1 MVCIEYFPLYLLAPP
16 KKNQNSNH
24 PSIQQKICKDADNKR
39 EDMKWLVKTLDS
51 LLPYASEIESK
62 DEQTKLEALIAR
74 YKVLIPTIEITMVKT
89 EVFSKCY
96 TYRREV
102 HEIVCLLDKVK
113 EQTVT
118 APPPESLD
126 NLRQLIQEQQFAVS
140 QLDNQRAHIMSM
152 LQRGRDLGK
161 DVHAPAFLPN
171 EIKQLEAGWT
181 DTYTNTIDK
190 LRELSGTEAVW
201 NEFQAQK
208 QQIMHLLGNAE
219 TALRSITPLQTD
231 PKNVTHDLKAKR
243 ELNATL
249 QQASRQMIGKLHG
262 LCDELTPLADPIKK
276 PLIEREVTELEKQ
289 FFNTMEHVKDRVHY
303 LEDYNSRWNNYKARV
318 AELQNWSL
326 HAAPQMIEAVQSHEL
341 SPEERVSKTEALQ
354 AVILEKMRALDML
367 ASDASELAPKE
378 GNAGEAK
385 RLRAEVGKLQ
395 EMLSLINRNVN
406 HQTVTVKE
414 DLQNWQKY
422 QAGIQEIKPWIERS
436 ESKVN
441 LITEKPT
448 SLMAAV
454 TLQQQAQQ
462 FAVQCEEKQGKIHEI
477 SSFNSLMSCK
487 TNAPDE
493 LDAVQSRWSSV
504 QDNAKQISNKYDRL
518 VANWQLFEDDANRLE
533 SWINQSE
540 QALAARPNL
549 ANAPQIDVLEMELIK
564 LKSFNNDISEQQAK
578 MVALTQSSEQLTP
591 NLAADGVNHVKNR
604 MQTLRGKIS
613 KLSEAV
619 RAKINEI
626 SDAIMLRQDFNAKLA
641 NFSTNMDRLR
651 GQIAQIEEMYT
662 ERVEPSRQIV
672 HMLLQEHA
680 ELKPSFNVIYEE
692 VKELTLNSTPDDG
705 RAINDSYTAL
715 VLNYQN
721 VEDDLQQKRQALEQ
735 WTEFLSWKNDL
746 EANANHIKQ
755 QLDKIDKLSPDTLK
769 TLNAEIDTNL
779 QSVVN
784 KKPEAKQID
793 SRPVVLIKD
802 TPTGKLL
809 NAQQIVHDLENKLHN
824 LQLKAQNQIVALHKI
839 EEKKSRFVEIENRLG
854 RCINETKNQLDG
866 IVASTPS
873 IANID
878 DLINKLN
885 VIQTTFE
892 QSVPLKEQVHD
903 EGAQLMRDDIASM
916 PAIQESILILNK
928 RWDEL
933 HDEINTQIQKYT
945 VINQHLKDYISAR
958 KRFEDEFKKAQDLYG
973 SIESEPKGEQ
983 QLLQTAAKSKSALDQ
998 IRKSKNALDD
1008 MEYRGN
1014 GLAKLFE
1021 SIGNPNGQMVKEEMQ
1036 RAHEKWQKLH
1046 EQIAQNAQ
1054 LFETEAIIWNQI
1066 DEIKADLLL
1075 WLDETIQSLD
1085 NAANNTLEIEYGP
1098 IRLNKYRSELPQ
1110 YEAIRNEIIEKID
1123 ELTRINHD
1131 APIPALNDLKTVL
1144 NDKFTAAEDCAQNLL
1159 EVSSTF
1165 EEQEKALRASV
1176 KKCGD
1181 SINKIRDG
1189 LIKCDDMS
1197 GDNNQIVQRLKS
1209 CQALKAQLDDEQNSL
1224 DSVRLQVDELKG
1236 LYPTFAE
1243 SIIPKELSNVQK
1255 RMDAI
1260 SAHANKIEAS
1270 LTQFLK
1276 KYHADK
1282 IGMLKRLIGAQKEK
1296 IVWCIPEPSSDKYN
1310 LEVKKTSMNDVEKGI
1325 DDCAARLGDVVNSI
1339 GTLNVVDSE
1348 ENLRSVEND
1357 VARLSGE
1364 LSEVKQKFDAT
1375 NIALVENLQLW
1386 DDYETQSESL
1396 GTWLRAIE
1404 SKLKNEAASHVSLE
1418 TIDGKGGELQSYD
1431 QEIKSRK
1438 ADVFELEKT
1447 AEAIMQKNYETRVGQ
1462 TAKHMATRYQALGKS
1477 IASLLERAA
1486 ASKGSAAAY
1495 AKNKG
1500 VCEDWIQNAR
1510 IYFNELSRMGSPGG
1524 TSPTRQQLD
1533 LVKAYVA
1540 NFTSG
1545 QAHLND
1551 LVNAAEAL
1559 YPVIAPDDRER
1570 IRNEVRQTRDNFDY
1584 IHEEANSLLSQV
1596 EALLF
1601 QKTSIEESYLQV
1613 KKWLDDARAKIL
1625 AQNELYPNLSEKKLA
1640 AQKIKSQL
1648 QDNSLHKNALKQLDD
1663 KAQSLADI
1671 EAMEKVKDALK
1682 VHDELNQT
1690 LMRQAV
1696 ASEAH
1701 VTNHESYDQVIER
1714 AQDWMKG
1721 LKLQTVEIFND
1732 NAFDKDGAEEKLKT
1746 LQKIIAE
1753 KKHGEKIINACK
1765 NQLEKV
1771 LVETHPAGHPALING
1786 FESIKGDFEAYFA
1799 QCEQIQSNLANSYTK
1814 WNAAYGTIEA
1824 LDNWLKQMENV
1835 VKDQSM
1841 KSTCE
1846 AKQAHLAKLQ
1856 QLNGEI
1862 QAKAPEFAI
1871 LVDQC
1876 KDIDGEN
1883 ALNTQVSRLNSRYQ
1897 TLKNQC
1903 KEGIVKYDQYAKN
1916 HNAFNADYDEFKRH
1930 LQEAIAGLQANSEIV
1945 GDLAVLQARQNA
1957 LRDIADVR
1965 AKDATAFEDIIDRG
1979 EKLYGNTNPE
1989 GREMIRQ
1996 QLRALRSDW
2005 DKFTDDLNGIMQQVE
2020 HCLLQFSDFNAGQEQ
2035 LTKWLKDVEK
2045 AMQNH
2050 TELKTTLQEKRA
2062 QLQNHK
2068 LMNEDIISHRALV
2081 DTVCQKAQ
2089 TLVNETKDESLNAY
2103 LQSIR
2108 QLFKNIVEKSK
2119 DLLQNLDGCVQT
2131 HQSYNSQ
2138 LAQFK
2143 NWLIGE
2149 KQKLEECGDGVDGE
2163 KSDIKRKIS
2172 TATQLKANKEPMG
2185 TKLLED
2191 LKEQAEIVKKCTSPK
2206 GVEAID
2212 KDIRE
2217 AIDDFNAHFHQ
2228 VADNEAKLNAVLQQW
2243 DTFDKDLDTLTKWC
2257 RATEAI
2263 FRDQQLQ
2270 STFDEKA
2277 NQLATFK
2284 NHRDEILAKQKAIDA
2299 FTDQGHTLLNHTG
2312 AEKIK
2317 MQTGQLTNRY
2327 QLLQMLSKEVLGR
2340 WQALLDDHRKYND
2353 KLNEIVAWLEPLEHK
2368 VDAAMK
2374 SNVEPNQALVGSV
2387 LEQLLNESANA
2398 DALLSALDASVEKT
2412 LQETS
2417 TQGREKIRNE
2427 IRSVNDRW
2435 DNLSEEIRK
2444 LQKKQEAQSLQL
2456 STYQESLQQSLG
2468 WLETHETL
2476 VAQEKPDTWTSIQE
2490 IRSKQLKYKA
2500 VAQDILAH
2508 KRIIETLNEKAN
2520 AVVQNSADNADQIR
2534 ATIDNINTR
2543 YENLNQNCGKLL
2555 GELDDALN
2563 VFQKFNDLQKYQL
2576 DYQKSLWDRLNS
2588 YTDYSGNKLA
2598 LQERLVKIDEI
2609 HNALAEGEHKLL
2621 ELSQHIE
2628 QKASAIPY
2636 RCKEVMTR
2644 DLSSLKVDFD
2654 KFKETLQDV
2663 KTNLKNRLQQWSDY
2677 DINLDY
2683 LLNWLNDAENSLK
2696 NFAPKNTLDEKQEQ
2710 CEKFQVL
2717 AENLCEK
2724 HADFDRMTDE
2734 STELIQNSNDSRIV
2748 LQAQQVSSRFQ
2759 SIQNAAKEIA
2769 KICAASVMD
2778 HQQFNDKYKQ
2788 CADWLTKS
2796 QQSYE
2801 KCCTV
2806 PASCSRDQLLAQQKA
2821 IQEIAGQQSAA
2832 TLLLNNVIELGEKLY
2847 PNTDV
2852 MGRETIRLQI
2862 QELTQLLE
2870 KLFDNVH
2877 STNHELQNKL
2887 SKWSGFEDCAENLAT
2902 WLTGIDIGNDILL
2915 KSTLD
2920 EKRQQL
2926 QVYRDAL
2933 SDIQLHQSEVL
2944 NLKDISENMPEK
2956 NENVDSKLSG
2966 IVAEYDE
2973 LQRRVQSFV
2982 ERYEAIVSDHQLYS
2996 KAVMDTQDFIEV
3008 THNTIDLW
3016 GDLEL
3021 ERVLLRTNLNRLRN
3035 LQANLNEEQVRV
3047 EQIRKLGEK
3056 VIPGTATVGQPN
3068 IQAQIDSSQQEWQGM
3083 LATVQTTCEA
3093 IESKLQQWDE
3103 FEKLKDECINWIRAM
3118 DNKLHSIDLKAT
3130 FDDKKAQLEDLKQ
3143 LQGEVRAKE
3152 LEVDNVSE
3160 KAQLLHRGATA
3171 KYSQITDLIPKYQ
3184 QISHKVKE
3192 LTARWQQFVNG
3203 HQDLDG
3209 QINECTEW
3217 LGDINAKLDYC
3228 SDLSTATQKEL
3239 QNRLG
3244 TVQDMLLL
3252 KDEGFAKVQS
3262 IVEMAQN
3269 VLLNTAPNGHD
3280 AINKRLTQLQNDWST
3295 LALRM
3300 VDIRTLLD
3308 KSINQYSGFVERVIG
3323 INKSIEWLENALKE
3337 LSVFQTT
3344 MPEKRAQLESI
3355 KSTEEK
3361 VRVEKIE
3368 TDAMKVE
3375 VSEMLTAKQPNQTA
3389 FQALQTLERFDALA
3403 DGIKKLLI
3411 DREAQYRDHRLFNEA
3426 KNDLSG
3432 WINRS
3437 REKLPTLK
3445 PQTLTDKLSIEN
3457 SVAPLEALL
3466 NKKAQGELLVEHLI
3480 HTGEVVMASTSPQG
3494 KESIKHDIKTL
3505 RDSFESLFKDI
3516 QNQRNKLEAT
3526 MIQWRDFKEEFDRL
3540 SEWLQ
3545 QIDIL
3550 VKNHKIALMPTLSE
3564 KQNQV
3569 ADMRGVLQR
3578 LEKGQSDIDK
3588 FNAATAPLLTSH
3600 LDTYVNSQ
3608 LSTLNSRYQ
3617 VQLNLA
3623 KDVLK
3628 KVETNHNTHKEYE
3641 ANLEKSKK
3649 WIEKAWA
3656 IIRACS
3662 EASDSKDLLQQR
3674 LRQIQDLL
3682 ARREDGQVLVHAT
3695 VNTGEKVIR
3704 STRSDGRDDISNQI
3718 KDLQS
3723 DWDRLVKKMSTA
3735 KVHLETSLLQW
3746 ADYNSS
3752 YSHLQQ
3758 WITDREAKL
3767 QQACEPKVI
3776 KAKKGHLS
3784 SGLNE
3789 RRANLRQTNNIVQDI
3804 VSFEPMIQS
3813 VTSKASDLM
3822 QGAPATEIST
3832 KYQTLTKQA
3841 KDLYE
3846 KQKEEVAQHQAL
3858 IDAENEFA
3866 SWLRNAKER
3875 FSKCSEPTGDK
3886 ETLSGKLNQLTVLE
3900 SEIAEGKRLLDK
3912 TFEQGEIA
3920 CGNSESDDKEILEE
3934 TMAFL
3939 QDEFDNYV

>member
-1 MVCIEYFPLYLLAPP
+1 
-16 KKNQNSNH
+16 
-24 PSIQQKICKDADNKR
+24 
-39 EDMKWLVKTLDS
+39 MKWLVKTLDS
-51 LLPYASEIESK
+51 LLPYASDAESK

-161 DVHAPAFLPN
+161 DVHAPTFLPN
-171 EIKQLEAGWT
+171 EIKQLEAGWNN
-181 DTYTNTIDK
+181 TYTETVDK
-190 LRELSGTEAVW
+190 LRELKGTEGVW
-201 NEFQAQK
+201 NEFQGQK
-208 QQIMHLLGNAE
+208 QQVMHLLGNAE
-219 TALRSITPLQTD
+219 TELRSITPLQTD

-249 QQASRQMIGKLHG
+249 QQASRQMIGKLHD
-262 LCDELTPLADPIKK
+262 LCGEITPLADPIKK

-289 FFNTMEHVKDRVHY
+289 FFNTMEHVKDRVNY

-318 AELQNWSL
+318 AELQSWSL
-326 HAAPQMIEAVQSHEL
+326 NVAPQMIETVQSQEL
-341 SPEERVSKTEALQ
+341 SPEERVIKTDALHKI
-354 AVILEKMRALDML
+354 ILEKMRALDML

-378 GNAGEAK
+378 GNVNEAK
-385 RLRAEVGKLQ
+385 RLRAEVAKLQ

-441 LITEKPT
+441 LITEKPA
-448 SLMAAV
+448 SLMAAM
-454 TLQQQAQQ
+454 TLQQQAQH
-462 FAVQCEEKQGKIHEI
+462 FAVQCEEKQGKIYEI
-477 SSFNSLMSCK
+477 SSFNNLMSCK

-504 QDNAKQISNKYDRL
+504 QDNAKQIANKYDRL
-518 VANWQLFEDDANRLE
+518 VVNWKSFEDDANRLE
-533 SWINQSE
+533 TWINQSE
-540 QALAARPNL
+540 QALASRPNL
-549 ANAPQIDVLEMELIK
+549 SNAPQIDVLEMELIK

-604 MQTLRGKIS
+604 MQMLRGKIT

-619 RAKINEI
+619 RAKINNI

-651 GQIAQIEEMYT
+651 GQIGQIEEMYT

-680 ELKPSFNVIYEE
+680 EMKPAFNAIYDE
-692 VKELTLNSTPDDG
+692 VKEITLNSTPDDG
-705 RAINDSYTAL
+705 RTVNDSYTAL

-735 WTEFLSWKNDL
+735 WNEFLNWKNDL

-755 QLDKIDKLSPDTLK
+755 QLDKIDKLSPETLK
-769 TLNAEIDTNL
+769 TLIGEIDSNL

-784 KKPEAKQID
+784 KNPGAKQID
-793 SRPVVLIKD
+793 SHPVVHIKD
-802 TPTGKLL
+802 AQTGKLL

-824 LQLKAQNQIVALHKI
+824 LQLKAHNQIVALHKV
-839 EEKKSRFVEIENRLG
+839 EEKKARFVEIENRLG
-854 RCINETKNQLDG
+854 RCINETKGQLNG
-866 IVASTPS
+866 IVSLPPNIEHVEEVITRLST
-873 IANID
+873 
-878 DLINKLN
+878 
-885 VIQTTFE
+885 IQTVFE

-928 RWDEL
+928 HWDEL
-933 HDEINTQIQKYT
+933 HDDINTQIQKYT
-945 VINQHLKDYISAR
+945 VINQHLNDYITAR
-958 KRFEDEFKKAQDLYG
+958 KRFDAEFNKAHEIYA

-983 QLLQTAAKSKSALDQ
+983 QLLQTAAKSKTALDQ

-1008 MEYRGN
+1008 MEYRGAS
-1014 GLAKLFE
+1014 LVKLFE
-1021 SIGNPNGQMVKEEMQ
+1021 SIGNPNAPMITNEMH
-1036 RAHEKWQKLH
+1036 RAHENWQNLH

-1066 DEIKADLLL
+1066 DEIKAELLL
-1075 WLDETIQSLD
+1075 WLDETIQSLE

-1098 IRLNKYRSELPQ
+1098 IRLSKYRSELPQ
-1110 YEAIRNEIIEKID
+1110 YEVIRNEIVEKID

-1131 APIPALNDLKTVL
+1131 AEIPALSELKTVL
-1144 NDKFTAAEDCAQNLL
+1144 DEKFMAAADCAQNLQ

-1165 EEQEKALRASV
+1165 EEQEKGLRAAV

-1197 GDNNQIVQRLKS
+1197 GDNQQIVERLKA
-1209 CQALKAQLDDEQNSL
+1209 CQALKAQLDDEQNNL
-1224 DSVRLQVDELKG
+1224 DNVRMRVDELKAM
-1236 LYPTFAE
+1236 YPTFAE

-1255 RMDAI
+1255 RLDAI
-1260 SAHANKIEAS
+1260 AAHANKIEAS

-1325 DDCAARLGDVVNSI
+1325 DDCVARHADIVNSI

-1348 ENLRSVEND
+1348 ENLKSVEND
-1357 VARLSGE
+1357 IARLNAE
-1364 LSEVKQKFDAT
+1364 INEVKQKFDGT
-1375 NIALVENLQLW
+1375 NAALVENLQLW
-1386 DDYETQSESL
+1386 DNYETQSESL
-1396 GTWLRAIE
+1396 GAWLRSIE
-1404 SKLKNEAASHVSLE
+1404 AKLKNEAASHVGLE
-1418 TIDGKGGELQSYD
+1418 TIDGKSGELQSFD

-1438 ADVFELEKT
+1438 ADVCELERT

-1462 TAKHMATRYQALGKS
+1462 TAKHFATRYQALGKS
-1477 IASLLERAA
+1477 IASLLDRAA
-1486 ASKGSAAAY
+1486 ASKGAAAAF

-1545 QAHLND
+1545 QAHIND
-1551 LVNAAEAL
+1551 LVNAAETL
-1559 YPVIAPDDRER
+1559 YPVIAPDDRDR
-1570 IRNEVRQTRDNFDY
+1570 IRNDVRQIRDNYDY

-1613 KKWLDDARAKIL
+1613 KQWLDDASAKIF
-1625 AQNELYPNLSEKKLA
+1625 AQNELYPNLGEKKIAL
-1640 AQKIKSQL
+1640 QKTKSQL

-1671 EAMEKVKDALK
+1671 EAIDKVKDAVK
-1682 VHDELNQT
+1682 IHDELNQT

-1696 ASEAH
+1696 TCEAH
-1701 VTNHESYDQVIER
+1701 VTNHESYDQVVER
-1714 AQDWMKG
+1714 AQDWLKG
-1721 LKLQTVEIFND
+1721 LKLQTVDIFND
-1732 NAFDKDGAEEKLKT
+1732 NAFDKDGAEEKLET
-1746 LQKIIAE
+1746 LQNIIAE
-1753 KKHGEKIINACK
+1753 KKHGDKIMNACK

-1771 LVETHPAGHPALING
+1771 LVETHASGHPALING
-1786 FESIKGDFEAYFA
+1786 FENIKHDFEGYIA
-1799 QCEQIQSNLANSYTK
+1799 QCENIQHSLANAYTK
-1814 WNAAYGTIEA
+1814 WNAASGTIEA

-1835 VKDQSM
+1835 VKDPSM
-1841 KSTCE
+1841 KSTSD
-1846 AKQAHLAKLQ
+1846 AKQAHLKKLQ
-1856 QLNGEI
+1856 KLDTEI
-1862 QAKAPEFAI
+1862 QAKSPEFAN
-1871 LVDQC
+1871 LLEQC

-1883 ALNTQVSRLNSRYQ
+1883 ALNTQVSRLNSRYH

-1903 KEGIVKYDQYAKN
+1903 KEGINKYELYTKN
-1916 HNAFNADYDEFKRH
+1916 HIAFNKDYDEFRRH
-1930 LQEAIAGLQANSEIV
+1930 LHETITGLQANSEIV

-1965 AKDATAFEDIIDRG
+1965 AKDATVFEDIIDRG

-1989 GREMIRQ
+1989 GREIVRQ
-1996 QLRALRSDW
+1996 QLRTLRSEW
-2005 DKFTDDLNGIMQQVE
+2005 DKFTDDLNSIMQQVE

-2045 AMQNH
+2045 AMHNH

-2103 LQSIR
+2103 LQSIK
-2108 QLFKNIVEKSK
+2108 QLFASIVEKSK
-2119 DLLQNLDGCVQT
+2119 DLLQNLDGCVQA
-2131 HQSYNSQ
+2131 HHSYNNQ
-2138 LAQFK
+2138 LAHFK
-2143 NWLIGE
+2143 NWLTGE
-2149 KQKLEECGDGVDGE
+2149 RQKLEECGDGVFGE

-2172 TATQLKANKEPMG
+2172 TATQLRASKEPVG
-2185 TKLLED
+2185 TKFLAD
-2191 LKEQAEIVKKCTSPK
+2191 LKEQAEVVKKCTSPK
-2206 GVEAID
+2206 GIEAID
-2212 KDIRE
+2212 KDISE
-2217 AIDDFNAHFHQ
+2217 ANDDFNAHFEE
-2228 VADNEAKLNAVLQQW
+2228 VAENEAKLNAVLQQW
-2243 DTFDKDLDTLTKWC
+2243 ETFDKDLDTLTKWC

-2270 STFDEKA
+2270 SAFDEKS

-2317 MQTGQLTNRY
+2317 TQTAQLTNRY
-2327 QLLQMLSKEVLGR
+2327 QLLQMLSKEVLAR
-2340 WQALLDDHRKYND
+2340 WQSLLDDHRKYND
-2353 KLNEIVAWLEPLEHK
+2353 KLNEIVAWLEPLENK
-2368 VDAAMK
+2368 VHAAMT
-2374 SNVEPNQALVGSV
+2374 SNVEPNQGVGSGA
-2387 LEQLLNESANA
+2387 LDQLLNESANA
-2398 DALLSALDASVEKT
+2398 DALLSALDALAEKT

-2427 IRSVNDRW
+2427 IRGVNDRW

-2476 VAQEKPDTWTSIQE
+2476 IAQEKPDTWTSIQE

-2500 VAQDILAH
+2500 LAQDILAH
-2508 KRIIETLNEKAN
+2508 KRIIETFNEKAN
-2520 AVVQNSADNADQIR
+2520 AVLQNAPENANQIR
-2534 ATIDNINTR
+2534 PTIDNINTR
-2543 YENLNQNCGKLL
+2543 YENLNHGCGKLL
-2555 GELDDALN
+2555 SELDEALN
-2563 VFQKFNDLQKYQL
+2563 AFQKFNDLQKFQL

-2609 HNALAEGEHKLL
+2609 HSALAEGEHKIL
-2621 ELSQHIE
+2621 ELGQHIE
-2628 QKASAIPY
+2628 QKAAAVPY

-2663 KTNLKNRLQQWSDY
+2663 KTSLKNRLQQWTDY
-2677 DINLDY
+2677 DMNLDY
-2683 LLNWLNDAENSLK
+2683 LLNWLNEAENSLK
-2696 NFAPKNTLDEKQEQ
+2696 NFAPKNSLDEKQEQ

-2717 AENLCEK
+2717 ADNLTEK

-2734 STELIQNSNDSRIV
+2734 STELIQNSNDARIG

-2769 KICAASVMD
+2769 KICAVSVAD

-2788 CADWLTKS
+2788 CADWLNKA
-2796 QQSYE
+2796 QQNYE
-2801 KCCTV
+2801 KCRAV

-2821 IQEIAGQQSAA
+2821 IQEIATQQSSA

-2852 MGRETIRLQI
+2852 VGRETVRLQI
-2862 QELTQLLE
+2862 QELAQVLE

-2877 STNHELQNKL
+2877 NTNHELQSKL
-2887 SKWSGFEDCAENLAT
+2887 SKWFGFEECAENLDK
-2902 WLTGIDIGNDILL
+2902 WLAGIEVGNEIVL

-2926 QVYRDAL
+2926 QIYRDAL
-2933 SDIQLHQSEVL
+2933 SDIQLHQSEVF

-2956 NENVDSKLSG
+2956 NENVESKLAE
-2966 IVAEYDE
+2966 IVDKYDE
-2973 LQRRVQSFV
+2973 LQKRAQNFV
-2982 ERYEAIVSDHQLYS
+2982 ERYEAFVSNHQLYS

-3008 THNTIDLW
+3008 THNTVDLW

-3056 VIPGTATVGQPN
+3056 VIPGTANIGQPN

-3083 LATVQTTCEA
+3083 LALAQTTCET
-3093 IESKLQQWDE
+3093 IENKLQQWDE
-3103 FEKLKDECINWIRAM
+3103 FEKLKDECINWIRIM
-3118 DNKLHSIDLKAT
+3118 DNKLHSIDLKPT
-3130 FDDKKAQLEDLKQ
+3130 FDEKKVQLEDLKQ

-3203 HQDLDG
+3203 HQDLDN
-3209 QINECTEW
+3209 QITECTEW

-3228 SDLSTATQKEL
+3228 ADLSTATQKEL
-3239 QNRLG
+3239 QNRLD

-3269 VLLNTAPNGHD
+3269 ILLNTAPNGHD

-3308 KSINQYSGFVERVIG
+3308 KSINQYSGFVERIQG
-3323 INKSIEWLENALKE
+3323 INKSIEWLDNALKE
-3337 LSVFQTT
+3337 LSVYQTT
-3344 MPEKRAQLESI
+3344 MPEKRAQLENI

-3368 TDAMKVE
+3368 TDAMKIE
-3375 VSEMLTAKQPNQTA
+3375 VSEMLQAKQPNQTA
-3389 FQALQTLERFDALA
+3389 FQALQALERFDTLA
-3403 DGIKKLLI
+3403 DAIKKLLI
-3411 DREAQYRDHRLFNEA
+3411 EREAQYRDHRLFIEA

-3437 REKLPTLK
+3437 REKLPSLK

-3457 SVAPLEALL
+3457 SVAPLETLL

-3494 KESIKHDIKTL
+3494 KESIRHDIKTL

-3516 QNQRNKLEAT
+3516 QNQRNKLETT
-3526 MIQWRDFKEEFDRL
+3526 MTQWRDFKEEFDRL

-3550 VKNHKIALMPTLSE
+3550 VKNHKIALMPALGE

-3569 ADMRGVLQR
+3569 ADMRGILSR

-3588 FNAATAPLLTSH
+3588 FNAATAPLLSSH
-3600 LDTYVNSQ
+3600 LDTYVNNQ

-3628 KVETNHNTHKEYE
+3628 KVETNHAQHKEYE

-3649 WIEKAWA
+3649 WIEKAWES
-3656 IIRACS
+3656 IRACS
-3662 EASDSKDLLQQR
+3662 EVSDSKDLLQQR
-3674 LRQIQDLL
+3674 LSHIQDLL
-3682 ARREDGQVLVHAT
+3682 ARREEGQVLVHAT
-3695 VNTGEKVIR
+3695 VNNGEKVIR
-3704 STRSDGRDDISNQI
+3704 STRSDGRDDISKQI
-3718 KDLQS
+3718 KDLQA

-3752 YSHLQQ
+3752 YSHLQE
-3758 WITDREAKL
+3758 WITEREAKL
-3767 QQACEPKVI
+3767 QQACEQKVA
-3776 KAKKGHLS
+3776 KAKKGQLS

-3789 RRANLRQTNNIVQDI
+3789 RRAHLRQTNNIVQDI

-3846 KQKEEVAQHQAL
+3846 KQKGEVAQHQAL

-3866 SWLRNAKER
+3866 LWLRNARER
-3875 FSKCSEPTGDK
+3875 FSKCAEPTGDK

-3900 SEIAEGKRLLDK
+3900 SEIPEGKRLLEK
-3912 TFEQGEIA
+3912 TFEQGELA
-3920 CGNSESDDKEILEE
+3920 CSNSETDDKQILEE
-3934 TMAFL
+3934 AMAFL
-3939 QDEFDNYV
+3939 QDEFDNHV